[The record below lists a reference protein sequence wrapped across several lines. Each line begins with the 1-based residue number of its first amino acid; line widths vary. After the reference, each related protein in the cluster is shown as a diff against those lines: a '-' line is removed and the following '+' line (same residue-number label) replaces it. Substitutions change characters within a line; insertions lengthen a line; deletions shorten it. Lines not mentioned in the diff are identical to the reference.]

1 MSNRKN
7 ILICPLEWGLG
18 HTGRMIPVARELQ
31 TLNNNVF
38 FGSGEE
44 QLGFIRGELPG
55 ITCIKFPG
63 FRIKYSRHLPQYI
76 IILLKSPALIYHIIR
91 EHNRLKKIIKD
102 YSIDI
107 VISDNRIG
115 LWNSGIKSVFV
126 THQLRIP
133 FPWPFRFLEF
143 TGVLINRLI
152 IKNYSYCFIPDLGG
166 ELNVS
171 GKLSHGIK
179 LPDKVRYIG
188 ILSRFNERKITFS
201 NPGSEKCVVM
211 LSGPEPQ
218 RTMLKQKLTEVLL
231 SNGKPA
237 VILEGQPGSKY
248 ESYTDRNILYHNHL
262 QEEETI
268 KLLVQSSSIIARS
281 GYTTIMELIS
291 LGKSALLIPT
301 PGQTE
306 QEYLAGY
313 LTQKGWFGSIKQK
326 ELDTNSG
333 ISVPTTLIP
342 PGIIEESNVLLKNA
356 LKELLEE

>member
-1 MSNRKN
+1 LSNRKN

-18 HTGRMIPVARELQ
+18 HAGRMIRVARELQ
-31 TLNNNVF
+31 TLNHNVL

-44 QLGFIRGELPG
+44 QLTFVKGELHG
-55 ITCIKFPG
+55 ITCIQFPG
-63 FRIKYSRHLPQYI
+63 FRIKYSRYFPQYI
-76 IILLKSPALIYHIIR
+76 IILLNFPVLIFHIIR
-91 EHNRLKKIIKD
+91 EHSNLKKIIKK

-152 IKNYSYCFIPDLGG
+152 IKNYSYCFIPDLAG

-171 GKLSHGIK
+171 GKLSHEVK
-179 LPDKVRYIG
+179 LLDNVRYIG
-188 ILSRFNERKITFS
+188 ILSRLKDQIIISS
-201 NPGSEKCVVM
+201 NPYSEKCLVM

-218 RTMLKQKLTEVLL
+218 RTILKQKLTETFL
-231 SNGKPA
+231 SSGKPTI
-237 VILEGQPGSKY
+237 ILEGRPGIEE
-248 ESYTDRNILYHNHL
+248 ESYTDRNIHYYNHL
-262 QEEETI
+262 KQEETI
-268 KLLVQSSSIIARS
+268 QLLKQCETVITRS

-306 QEYLAGY
+306 QEYLAEY
-313 LTQKGWFGSIKQK
+313 LTRKGWFMSIRQK
-326 ELDTNSG
+326 ELDKNTEICATSAH
-333 ISVPTTLIP
+333 IP
-342 PGIIEESNVLLKNA
+342 ASIIAESNALLKNA